1 MKADSGIVREMEDSV
16 KTLILTMILCLS
28 ADLFAREITLATI
41 TGNIDTDTSY
51 FIVEIDDAGI
61 LDTVRFR
68 TVTKEGRI
76 ALDAHFPVETV
87 DATGVLL
94 LERNNRDIL
103 RLETIKPFSYETGGQ
118 VKLSYLYNGA
128 TGAWKALKVHVVKSG
143 EDFEIRTL
151 KGEKATR
158 FFTKGNFHPLLG
170 LIGIADLIPMP

>member
-1 MKADSGIVREMEDSV
+1 M

-41 TGNIDTDTSY
+41 TGNVDTDTST
-51 FIVEIDDAGI
+51 FTVEVDDAGT
-61 LDTVRFR
+61 LDTVLFK
-68 TVTKEGRI
+68 TVTKEGRVTQ
-76 ALDAHFPVETV
+76 DSHFPVETV

-103 RLETIKPFSYETGGQ
+103 RLETIKPFSFQTGGQ
-118 VKLSYLYNGA
+118 VKLNFLYNGA
-128 TGAWKALKVHVVKSG
+128 TGSWKTLKVQLVKSG

-158 FFTKGNFHPLLG
+158 FFTKGNFHPILG
-170 LIGIADLIPMP
+170 LIGIADLVPMP